1 MSKDLSPDQ
10 MKAMAKALSD
20 MGRRGD
26 TQLVHVTKEEVELLK
41 KIGSGT
47 RNPETGLL
55 EFAPTNQSWVDQWN
69 ASVGEEHKIDTSN
82 SNPNISGTNTDGTT
96 YDSDPNKGDD
106 DFTNNYT
113 SILTVDPATG
123 KTVGVSEAANGG
135 EAGISG
141 RGVISDAQREANRK
155 ANPFDR
161 DGDGSMWTETDRFGA
176 TTNIFGQQMNITANN
191 NSGYIWNALDADGD
205 GSFLTANNNSY
216 GTNALVKGNSTFSTV
231 ANVAALVTNPVAYLG
246 AKAINSYFDKDG
258 DGSMFTSGG
267 VFNNPLTGG
276 GDATGTAKPITTGG
290 GGSSSSSSSNS
301 SSETESSAEGADDV
315 TTDEASTYS
324 DVVGD
329 FAYNQNKFSRRAD
342 GMRFLNYN
350 YSGGVADVAGSYTD
364 TVKPF
369 QIIHSMEDAKAFA
382 FSEEAANQIDQMMSM
397 MPREVSDS
405 LEGSI
410 HTYMTKDGNI
420 AVIVGT
426 DDTGYVEATYA
437 GSQDGAK
444 NAMNDIAN
452 MLAYMEATGDTKVD
466 GGFMGR
472 MASAERFA
480 GYGLSDLQAI
490 LSRINEELEL
500 YEVGSSS
507 YRMAMERKQEVE
519 REIARRQGD
528 ASAQTTQYSEAGVA
542 TVVGETAASLV
553 NS

>member
-1 MSKDLSPDQ
+1 MSNDLSPHQ
-10 MKAMAKALSD
+10 LQAMAKALSD

-47 RNPETGLL
+47 RNPNTGLL

-69 ASVGEEHKIDTSN
+69 ASVGDDDKIDTSN
-82 SNPNISGTNTDGTT
+82 ANPNISGKNTDGTT
-96 YDSDPNKGDD
+96 YDSDRNKGDD

-123 KTVGVSEAANGG
+123 KTIGVSEAADGG
-135 EAGISG
+135 EAGIAG
-141 RGVISDAQREANRK
+141 RGVLTEAEREANRQK
-155 ANPFDR
+155 NPFDR
-161 DGDGSMWTETDRFGA
+161 DGDGSMWTKTDRFGA
-176 TTNIFGQQMNITANN
+176 TTNIFGQQMNITSNN
-191 NSGYIWNALDADGD
+191 NSGYLWNALDADGD

-231 ANVAALVTNPVAYLG
+231 ANVAALIANPVGYLG
-246 AKAINSYFDKDG
+246 AKAVNNLFDKDG

-276 GDATGTAKPITTGG
+276 GDGTGTAKPITTGG
-290 GGSSSSSSSNS
+290 GGSSSSSSSDS

-324 DVVGD
+324 DVVGNYQ
-329 FAYNQNKFSRRAD
+329 YNENRFSRRSD
-342 GMRFLNYN
+342 GRRFLSYD
-350 YSGGVADVAGSYTD
+350 YKGGVADVTGSYTQNI
-364 TVKPF
+364 KPF
-369 QIIHSMEDAKAFA
+369 QIITSMEDAKSFA
-382 FSEEAANQIDQMMSM
+382 FSEQAANSIDQMISM
-397 MPREVSDS
+397 MPKEVADN

-410 HTYMTKDGNI
+410 HTYLTKDGNI
-420 AVIVGT
+420 AVVVGT

-444 NAMNDIAN
+444 NAMSDIAN

-472 MASAERFA
+472 IASAERFA
-480 GYGLSDLQAI
+480 GYGLADLQSI
-490 LSRINEELEL
+490 LSRINEELQM
-500 YEVGSSS
+500 YEQGSSS
-507 YRMAMERKQEVE
+507 YLMAMERKQEVE

-528 ASAQTTQYSEAGVA
+528 TSAQTTEYSEAGVT
-542 TVVGETAASLV
+542 TVVTDTAKQIV